1 MTGLVSTYETRP
13 VIISHIMQIK
23 PSKTT
28 IFLLTAGCFLSFFVF
43 GFTDNLKGPTL
54 PAMLAELNFS
64 YGTGG
69 NIFFGEYLGFL
80 IATLITG
87 ILADRFGLKSVI
99 ILAGVFLGIGAGG
112 YSFFQSAILL
122 SGSLFILG
130 MGLGALELGP
140 NAIIVSLHHEHK
152 GLYLN
157 LMSVLHGL
165 GSLIAPLFAGWL
177 LSISVSWR
185 MTYRWDILLIALFV
199 VIFIFLRFPKAEEKA
214 RLDFRHI
221 PQIAFKGQ
229 LPWFYAAIT
238 FYVAAEIGIASW
250 LVTFLQ
256 EIYNIPVAASNQAL
270 ALFFATMMIGR
281 LIGGFFVR
289 RIGYLRSILFM
300 NIGGILCLIAG
311 LLGTK
316 EIAFLLPLTG
326 FFLSI
331 TFPTITA
338 AVSDTHT
345 ENGNTILGVL
355 FTFAGL
361 GGVIG
366 PWFIAWGSDLFGLQ
380 MGFSLN
386 IMFMMILII
395 SVTILMKRIS
405 NGQKT

>member
-1 MTGLVSTYETRP
+1 MSGSGFVIETRP
-13 VIISHIMQIK
+13 AATSPTMQIK

-43 GFTDNLKGPTL
+43 GFTDNLKGSTL
-54 PAMLAELNFS
+54 PSMLAELDIS

-99 ILAGVFLGIGAGG
+99 LLAGVFLGIGVGG

-130 MGLGALELGP
+130 LGLGALELGP
-140 NAIIVSLHHEHK
+140 NAIIVSLHHERK

-157 LMSVLHGL
+157 LMAVLHGL
-165 GSLIAPLFAGWL
+165 GSLLAPLFAGWL
-177 LSISVSWR
+177 LSLSVSWR
-185 MTYRWDILLIALFV
+185 VIYRWDILLIALFV
-199 VIFIFLRFPKAEEKA
+199 FIFIFLRFPKAEEKA
-214 RLDFRHI
+214 QLDFRHI
-221 PQIAFKGQ
+221 PQIAFKRQ

-238 FYVAAEIGIASW
+238 FYVAAEIGLASW

-256 EIYNIPVAASNQAL
+256 ETRSATIAASNQSL
-270 ALFFATMMIGR
+270 SLFFAMLMAGR
-281 LIGGFFVR
+281 LLGGFFVH
-289 RIGYLRSILFM
+289 RIGYLRSIFFMSIGALLCILTGLF
-300 NIGGILCLIAG
+300 GP
-311 LLGTK
+311 K
-316 EIAFLLPLTG
+316 ELSFLLPTTG

-331 TFPTITA
+331 IFPTITA

-345 ENGNTILGVL
+345 ENTNTVLGVL

-361 GGVIG
+361 GGLIG

-380 MGFSLN
+380 AGFS
-386 IMFMMILII
+386 IIIVFIVILLI
-395 SVTILMKRIS
+395 SVITLLKRIS
-405 NGQKT
+405 NGQKA